1 MSGTIRKIALI
12 AGFPCAIDLINYV
25 NNLDADLI
33 IGLGDVE
40 CPQYI
45 KSEFYGILGEMEDVS
60 VLKYLRKNNKY
71 FTKLSNISSDFSS
84 EVVVTHYPP
93 KGSITGKIFGVTIGS
108 EDIMNKVKKH
118 QPLLLFHAHSSIRG
132 EFELGKTK
140 IVSIGNLI
148 NGHYVE
154 YYVNEMRYEFK
165 EV

>member
-1 MSGTIRKIALI
+1 
-12 AGFPCAIDLINYV
+12 
-25 NNLDADLI
+25 
-33 IGLGDVE
+33 
-40 CPQYI
+40 
-45 KSEFYGILGEMEDVS
+45 
-60 VLKYLRKNNKY
+60 
-71 FTKLSNISSDFSS
+71 
-84 EVVVTHYPP
+84 
-93 KGSITGKIFGVTIGS
+93 GKIFGVTIGS